1 MRKFQLSLFI
11 HCFIS
16 FLDNNNDLR
25 SIVISVQYTNLNWI
39 FIYHFI
45 YWADFLNS
53 YKREGRSKI

>member
-16 FLDNNNDLR
+16 VLDNNNDLR

-45 YWADFLNS
+45 YWTDFLNS
-53 YKREGRSKI
+53 YKREGRKI